1 MDNDARCK
9 RGSFISKSTDIREM
23 FNFAYPGQV
32 LSAVSTYTCHFY
44 GAMLWDLFGDP
55 AGQVFRSWNTCVKL
69 AWDVPRGTHNYFVDN
84 LLSGSLPSVR
94 ERLLSQYV
102 GFFQKFVQKCWE
114 VRLLAKVV
122 GSDSGSV
129 TGRNLANIEEE
140 FNLCPWT
147 KSPAAF
153 KKSYVGYQVPPED
166 SWRLPLLEKLLVER
180 REMSTCGDDTST
192 ITGLIDSLCV
202 S

>member
-1 MDNDARCK
+1 M
-9 RGSFISKSTDIREM
+9 
-23 FNFAYPGQV
+23 
-32 LSAVSTYTCHFY
+32 
-44 GAMLWDLFGDP
+44 
-55 AGQVFRSWNTCVKL
+55 
-69 AWDVPRGTHNYFVDN
+69 
-84 LLSGSLPSVR
+84 
-94 ERLLSQYV
+94 
-102 GFFQKFVQKCWE
+102 
-114 VRLLAKVV
+114 AKVV
-122 GSDSGSV
+122 GSDSGSD
-129 TGRNLANIEEE
+129 TGTSLANIEEE